1 MEVKDKIVVR
11 GELALVLAVLINS
24 FAVAVTVYAGL
35 GISPVSSFPYAV
47 SLVFPFLTLGTW
59 TYLFQGV
66 LVITLMVLR
75 KRFVPSY
82 LFSFVAGLV
91 HGCPAC
97 PTAGAGASSTLWPA
111 ARSSRWALRCP
122 TGASCRSSRRICLPA
137 IWRRSL
143 KSLTRR

>member
-1 MEVKDKIVVR
+1 METKDKIVVR

-66 LVITLMVLR
+66 LVITR
-75 KRFVPSY
+75 A
-82 LFSFVAGLV
+82 FSSASCWMCLV
-91 HGCPAC
+91 RGCPAC

-111 ARSSRWALRCP
+111 ARSSRWALHCP
-122 TGASCRSSRRICLPA
+122 TGASCPLSRRICLPGTF
-137 IWRRSL
+137 RRLSA
-143 KSLTRR
+143 SLTPRSRRPWI